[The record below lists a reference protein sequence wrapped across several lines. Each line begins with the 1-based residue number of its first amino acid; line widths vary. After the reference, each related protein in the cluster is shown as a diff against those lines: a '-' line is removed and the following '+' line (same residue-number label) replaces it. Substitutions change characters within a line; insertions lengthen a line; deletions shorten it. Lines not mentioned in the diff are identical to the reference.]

1 MHDARAPRHPIRVVC
16 RRTGLKPDVIRAW
29 ERRYGAVAPAR
40 TETDRRLYSD
50 EDIERL
56 VLLRRAVLAGRNI
69 SQVATLER
77 GALERL
83 VAEDLGGAL
92 PPPASLVTAWR
103 ASSSEPRVARGEAPA
118 TEPTVP
124 RHLER
129 SLEAIDRLDAGALMR
144 QFELAAHDLS
154 RRQLLED
161 LIVPLMHE
169 LGRLWQSAALSPAHE
184 HLSTSVVRTYLGSLT
199 DAFRPSLNAPRLI
212 VTTPANQWHELGALI
227 AGTTAA
233 SEGWAVT
240 YLGANLP
247 AVDIALA
254 ARRIEAKAI
263 ALSLTYPEDDS
274 GLPAELRRLRVL
286 IGGDVALLVGGR
298 AVDAYRDA
306 LDEVQAQRIGD
317 LDQLRREL
325 AGLA

>member
-1 MHDARAPRHPIRVVC
+1 MNESGAPRHPIRVVC

-40 TETDRRLYSD
+40 TDTDRRLYSD

-56 VLLRRAVLAGRNI
+56 VLLRRAVLAGRSI
-69 SQVATLER
+69 GQVATLER
-77 GALERL
+77 ASLERL

-92 PPPASLVTAWR
+92 PPAETLVAAWR
-103 ASSSEPRVARGEAPA
+103 SSPGETTFANGDPP
-118 TEPTVP
+118 PTIA

-129 SLEAIDRLDAGALMR
+129 SLEAIDRLDAAALMR
-144 QFELAAHDLS
+144 QFELAGHDLS

-169 LGRLWQSAALSPAHE
+169 LGRLWRTAALSPAHE
-184 HLSTSVVRTYLGSLT
+184 HLSTSVVRTYLGTLT
-199 DAFRPSLNAPRLI
+199 DAFRPVLQAPRLI

-233 SEGWAVT
+233 SEGWSVT

-263 ALSLTYPEDDS
+263 ALSVTYPEDDP

-286 IGGDVALLVGGR
+286 IGADVVLLVGGR

-306 LDEVQAQRIGD
+306 LDEVQARRIGD